1 MIPRRGVMFMEHKS
15 LRFKLRMI
23 FPKKERRYLRKLFL
37 LILIKTAFEFLGV
50 SLILPFINLLVNP
63 GLLEKQIWYRALV
76 SILPGSDRNTLIL
89 FLILLIIAVY
99 VFKNLFAIY
108 MAAVQNVFVTR
119 NQLETSARLLGC
131 YLHKP
136 YTFHLQHNTAE
147 IMRSIQTDVG
157 NSYNLVKS
165 LITLTSCILL
175 SGLLIVY
182 LLAIDLWLTLSIVV
196 GLSVYTVVYFLLVR
210 KKLKAAGQEIR
221 RMHTSMIKTIQQGKG
236 SIKEVKLLGR
246 EDYFVDAYR
255 ANADSYVRNY
265 RRYTI
270 LSNVPKHLVEVLCVS
285 GVLGLVA
292 IKVAAKQDLTSMI
305 GSLSAFAV
313 AAIRLLPSAN
323 TINSTINTI
332 SFQIPSLNAICELV
346 GGENRESSATPVL
359 SEGEAHRDRRQADI
373 CVENVSFTYPGT
385 DSPVLK
391 DISFTVRARSSV
403 GIVGVTGAGTT
414 TLVDII
420 LGLLEPQSGR
430 ILFGG
435 ADIRDDY
442 AGWQN
447 RIGYIPQNIY
457 LADESICENVAL
469 GLKRDQI
476 DEARVW
482 KALEAAQLAEFVRSL
497 KDEINTVVGEHGV
510 RLSGGQRQRIGI
522 ARALYRDPD
531 ILFLD
536 EATSSLDME
545 TERAVMDSIHK
556 LSGEKTC
563 IIITHRLSTIENCDD
578 IYEIANGHISSKCL

>member
-1 MIPRRGVMFMEHKS
+1 M
-15 LRFKLRMI
+15 
-23 FPKKERRYLRKLFL
+23 
-37 LILIKTAFEFLGV
+37 
-50 SLILPFINLLVNP
+50 
-63 GLLEKQIWYRALV
+63 
-76 SILPGSDRNTLIL
+76 
-89 FLILLIIAVY
+89 
-99 VFKNLFAIY
+99 
-108 MAAVQNVFVTR
+108 
-119 NQLETSARLLGC
+119 
-131 YLHKP
+131 
-136 YTFHLQHNTAE
+136 
-147 IMRSIQTDVG
+147 
-157 NSYNLVKS
+157 
-165 LITLTSCILL
+165 
-175 SGLLIVY
+175 
-182 LLAIDLWLTLSIVV
+182 
-196 GLSVYTVVYFLLVR
+196 
-210 KKLKAAGQEIR
+210 
-221 RMHTSMIKTIQQGKG
+221 
-236 SIKEVKLLGR
+236 
-246 EDYFVDAYR
+246 
-255 ANADSYVRNY
+255 
-265 RRYTI
+265 
-270 LSNVPKHLVEVLCVS
+270 
-285 GVLGLVA
+285 
-292 IKVAAKQDLTSMI
+292 
-305 GSLSAFAV
+305 
-313 AAIRLLPSAN
+313 
-323 TINSTINTI
+323 
-332 SFQIPSLNAICELV
+332 
-346 GGENRESSATPVL
+346 
-359 SEGEAHRDRRQADI
+359 
-373 CVENVSFTYPGT
+373 
-385 DSPVLK
+385 
-391 DISFTVRARSSV
+391 
-403 GIVGVTGAGTT
+403 TGAGKT

-536 EATSSLDME
+536 EATSSLE